1 MSLDDLP
8 GKLEKITEYNGMF
21 KAAFGD
27 KKITLDRVAKAI
39 ATYERTVVGG
49 KSPFD
54 RWAAGNEKAIS
65 VSAKRGFGIFNEKG
79 RCSVCHSSWRFTDDS
94 FHDIGLACK
103 DTGRGKLFPNIVK
116 MKHAFK
122 TPGLAD
128 IARRGPYMHDGSLPD
143 LMAVVRHYNEGG
155 MQRPS
160 LSDEMRPLKLTEQE
174 MKDLVAF
181 MESLAGVS
189 APVPYVSLPR

>member
-1 MSLDDLP
+1 
-8 GKLEKITEYNGMF
+8 MF

-27 KKITLDRVAKAI
+27 QKITLDRVAKAI

-54 RWAAGNEKAIS
+54 RWAAGNETAIS
-65 VSAKRGFGIFNEKG
+65 ASAKRGFGIFNEKG

-94 FHDIGLACK
+94 FHDIGLASK
-103 DTGRGKLFPNIVK
+103 DIGRGKLFPNIVK
-116 MKHAFK
+116 IKHAFK

-155 MQRPS
+155 MKRPN
-160 LSDEMRPLKLTEQE
+160 LSDEMRPLKLTEQK

-181 MESLAGVS
+181 MESLTGLS
-189 APVPYVSLPR
+189 APVPYVSLPG